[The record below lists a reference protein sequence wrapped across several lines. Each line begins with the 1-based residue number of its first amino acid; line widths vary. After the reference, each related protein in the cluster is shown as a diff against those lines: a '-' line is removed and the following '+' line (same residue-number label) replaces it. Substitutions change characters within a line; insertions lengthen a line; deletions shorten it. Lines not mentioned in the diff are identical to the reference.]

1 MAISRSHH
9 QQQRALGKIRPG
21 SLLNGAVSILTSPI
35 ANVREEWLEEQ
46 ACREQFSRRKFAR
59 PTAID
64 KSKLTE
70 IGLVSS
76 NCADT
81 PLTWSMSDFNAFI

>member
-1 MAISRSHH
+1 MAIARSHH

-46 ACREQFSRRKFAR
+46 ACRTRAGFSPQIRQA
-59 PTAID
+59 
-64 KSKLTE
+64 
-70 IGLVSS
+70 
-76 NCADT
+76 NC
-81 PLTWSMSDFNAFI
+81 N